1 MLLRLPPPIQR
12 QLKISII
19 RRRRLA
25 PLPRNLPRVLF
36 NDRAVALPMEFSRVG
51 VGAWLTRSGDLV
63 VVGVGAFLPGAREP
77 PPHEYEACDNEA
89 AENADGDCPDWCH
102 CCGLFGVGLAFV
114 GLWSERRGAEFG
126 AELKTGRRNGD

>member
-12 QLKISII
+12 QLNISII

-77 PPHEYEACDNEA
+77 PPEDYEACDDEA
-89 AENADGDCPDWCH
+89 AETADGNGPDWCH
-102 CCGLFGVGLAFV
+102 CCGLLFVMGGSSGVW
-114 GLWSERRGAEFG
+114 LWGEKAG
-126 AELKTGRRNGD
+126 NGV